1 MENWILLYSNKNK
14 EARRRIM
21 KTLSKVLSLAVAMLM
36 LASLLAGCG
45 EKQDE
50 TTGTKDSLI
59 FSINADIV
67 SMDCHMARD
76 TVTSIIHYRN

>member
-1 MENWILLYSNKNK
+1 MLYSNKNK

-50 TTGTKDSLI
+50 TTGTKAQQS
-59 FSINADIV
+59 
-67 SMDCHMARD
+67 
-76 TVTSIIHYRN
+76 

>member
-1 MENWILLYSNKNK
+1 MLYSNKNK

-67 SMDCHMARD
+67 SMDCHMAIR
-76 TVTSIIHYRN
+76 SHL

>member
-1 MENWILLYSNKNK
+1 
-14 EARRRIM
+14 M

-50 TTGTKDSLI
+50 TTGYQGFLD
-59 FSINADIV
+59 FQYQ
-67 SMDCHMARD
+67 C
-76 TVTSIIHYRN
+76 